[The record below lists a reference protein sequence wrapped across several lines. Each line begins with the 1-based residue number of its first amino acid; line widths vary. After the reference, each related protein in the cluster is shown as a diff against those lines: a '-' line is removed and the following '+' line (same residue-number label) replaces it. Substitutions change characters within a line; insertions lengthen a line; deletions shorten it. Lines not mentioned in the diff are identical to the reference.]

1 MMIQL
6 SNLEELLAY
15 QVHTIKD
22 GQLVY
27 VDGYYQKGD
36 GGSKLVRWMIGSTE
50 ADNGGTIHDPR
61 HGGSG
66 RWKTVHNGVGDFRW
80 FGILDATRH
89 ADDALDAMV
98 NDVSIHRIESHSDLN
113 FVRRHTYDRSNI
125 ELDFGGHRVTTV
137 GIELNAKSNPFGAVI
152 FFQGKATGETQ
163 TLTLSANLPEQ
174 SDVLEV
180 LDTASFEVGDWWV
193 ARIQNHP
200 EGYAQ
205 RELDYMVQ
213 VTEIIDDSH
222 IRVNYKLGWTLVAG
236 REITFKKMQPV
247 CHSHIRNMNFIGVS
261 VPDNGSTSVKPS
273 EDWDQIGSHPIA
285 YEFAVACNVSDVTA
299 TKVFWPV
306 IERRYCT
313 HFVTER
319 CKLMNPEEVIWGGTG
334 YLTQQLNVLYGHVR
348 DCHTSNARHLN
359 DFTCGAYCMVEN
371 CHGDGDEHGS
381 FVTHG
386 QYEHDLTFIGNSG
399 LLSFANSGTTWGDS
413 AKRISVKKH
422 VASRVV
428 AHKRITDLTL
438 EDVHAV
444 WKEGL
449 VDSGTIWANA
459 DGLQMRGCTADTM
472 LTLSQSSSRSQR
484 SNLADG
490 CSFGMTKGA
499 EIARMPDNPHVGF
512 RPVMTDF
519 TMQNCQFHNV
529 DDNSLGSINKLIL
542 MNTWFR
548 GASPEAKPIQVWCP
562 EVVVQ
567 GGGCEN
573 SGMILMGA
581 FHLDETGASD
591 QSITVDGGTVFSGT
605 NAAKAFLK
613 REEMSG
619 IVTWVFGECKSSVMD
634 AETAHFSIH
643 SGPNKMRAIGSRFSG
658 GKYEITEG
666 AIGHD
671 SYLLMMACVEEGV
684 DRSALPVESDRV
696 KHKEGNMII
705 VE

>member
-15 QVHTIKD
+15 LVHTIKD

-36 GGSKLVRWMIGSTE
+36 GGSKFVRWKIDSIE

-80 FGILDATRH
+80 FGILDASRN

-98 NDVSIHRIESHSDLN
+98 NDSSIHRIESHSDLN
-113 FVRRHTYDRSNI
+113 FVRRHTYDRSHI
-125 ELDFGGHRVTTV
+125 ELDFGGHRVTTL
-137 GIELNAKSNPFGAVI
+137 GIELNAKSNPFGALI

-163 TLTLSANLPEQ
+163 TLTLSADLPEQ

-180 LDTASFEVGDWWV
+180 LDISSFEVEDWWV

-205 RELDYMVQ
+205 RELDYMLQ

-222 IRVNYKLGWTLVAG
+222 IRVNYKLGWTLAAG

-247 CHSHIRNMNFIGVS
+247 FHSHIRNMNFIGVS
-261 VPDNGSTSVKPS
+261 VPDNGSTSAKPS
-273 EDWDQIGSHPIA
+273 DDWDQLGSHPIA
-285 YEFAVACNVSDVTA
+285 YEFAVACNVSDITA

-319 CKLMNPEEVIWGGTG
+319 CRLMNPEEVIWGGTG

-428 AHKRITDLTL
+428 AHKRIIDLTL

-472 LTLSQSSSRSQR
+472 LTLSQSSSRSRR

-499 EIARMPDNPHVGF
+499 EIARQPDHTQVGF
-512 RPVMTDF
+512 RPVTTDF

-529 DDNSLGSINKLIL
+529 DDNSLGSINKLVL

-562 EVVVQ
+562 EVVMQ

-581 FHLDETGASD
+581 FHSDEKGASD
-591 QSITVDGGTVFSGT
+591 QSITVDGGAVFSGT
-605 NAAKAFLK
+605 NAAKAYLK
-613 REEMSG
+613 RDAMSG
-619 IVTWVFGECKSSVMD
+619 IMTWVFGDYKSSAMY

-643 SGPNKMRAIGSRFSG
+643 SGPNKVRMIGSRFSG
-658 GKYEITEG
+658 GRYEIAEG
-666 AIGHD
+666 AFGHD
-671 SYLLMMACVEEGV
+671 SYFLMMASVEEGV

-705 VE
+705 FE

>member
-1 MMIQL
+1 MIQL

-15 QVHTIKD
+15 QVNTIKD

-80 FGILDATRH
+80 FGILDATKH

-98 NDVSIHRIESHSDLN
+98 NDVSIYRIESHSDIN
-113 FVRRHTYDRSNI
+113 FVRRHTYDRSHI
-125 ELDFGGHRVTTV
+125 ELDFGGHCVTTI

-163 TLTLSANLPEQ
+163 THTLSVDLPEQ

-180 LDTASFEVGDWWV
+180 LDAASFKVEDWWV

-205 RELDYMVQ
+205 RELDYMLQ

-222 IRVNYKLGWTLVAG
+222 IRVNYKLGWTLAAG
-236 REITFKKMQPV
+236 REITFKKMHPV
-247 CHSHIRNMNFIGVS
+247 FRSHIRNMNFIGVS
-261 VPDNGSTSVKPS
+261 VPDNGSTSAKPS

-299 TKVFWPV
+299 SKVFWPV

-319 CKLMNPEEVIWGGTG
+319 CRLMNPEEVIWGGTG

-413 AKRISVKKH
+413 AKRITVKKH

-449 VDSGTIWANA
+449 VDSGTIWANT
-459 DGLQMRGCTADTM
+459 DGLHMRGCTADTM
-472 LTLSQSSSRSQR
+472 LTLSQSSSRSKR

-490 CSFGMTKGA
+490 CSFGMSKGA
-499 EIARMPDNPHVGF
+499 EIARAPVHTQVGF
-512 RPVMTDF
+512 RPVTADF

-529 DDNSLGSINKLIL
+529 DDNSLGSINKLVLI
-542 MNTWFR
+542 NTWFR
-548 GASPEAKPIQVWCP
+548 GASPEAEPIQVWCS
-562 EVVVQ
+562 EVVMQ

-573 SGMILMGA
+573 SGMIFMGA
-581 FHLDETGASD
+581 FHPDDKRAND
-591 QSITVDGGTVFSGT
+591 QSITVDGGAVFSGT
-605 NAAKAFLK
+605 NAAKAYLK
-613 REEMSG
+613 RGDVSG
-619 IVTWVFGECKSSVMD
+619 IVTWVIGECKSSAMD
-634 AETAHFSIH
+634 AETAHFNIH

-658 GKYEITEG
+658 GKYEIAEG
-666 AIGHD
+666 AFSHD

-684 DRSALPVESDRV
+684 DRSSLPVESDKVR
-696 KHKEGNMII
+696 HKEGNII
-705 VE
+705 IE

>member
-6 SNLEELLAY
+6 SNLAELLAL
-15 QVHTIKD
+15 QVHAIKD

-27 VDGYYQKGD
+27 VDGYYQQGD
-36 GGSKLVRWMIGSTE
+36 GGSKLVRWMSGSTE
-50 ADNGGTIHDPR
+50 TDNGGTIHDPR

-66 RWKTVHNGVGDFRW
+66 RWKTVHNGVGDYRW
-80 FGILDATRH
+80 FGILDAAKD
-89 ADDALDAMV
+89 ADDAMDAMV
-98 NDVSIHRIESHSDLN
+98 NDVSIHRVESHTDLN
-113 FVRRHTYDRSNI
+113 FARRHTYDRSGI
-125 ELDFGGHRVTTV
+125 ELDFGGHRVTTT
-137 GIELNAKSNPFGAVI
+137 GIELNTPSNPFGAVI
-152 FFQGKATGETQ
+152 FFQGRATGETQ
-163 TLTLSANLPEQ
+163 SLILSADLLEQ

-180 LDTASFEVGDWWV
+180 PDAKFFEVEDWWV
-193 ARIQNHP
+193 VRIQNHP

-205 RELDYMVQ
+205 RELDYMLQ
-213 VTEIIDDSH
+213 VTEIIDDRH
-222 IRVNYKLGWTLVAG
+222 IRVNYKLGWTLAAG

-247 CHSHIRNMNFIGVS
+247 VGSHIRNMHFIGVS
-261 VPDNGSTSVKPS
+261 VPDNGSTSIKPS
-273 EDWDQIGSHPIA
+273 EAWDQIGSHPIA
-285 YEFAVACNVSDVTA
+285 YEFAVACDVSDVTA

-319 CKLMNPEEVIWGGTG
+319 CRLMNPEEVIWGGTG

-381 FVTHG
+381 YVTHG

-413 AKRISVKKH
+413 AKRITVKKH

-459 DGLQMRGCTADTM
+459 DGLQMRGCTADAM
-472 LTLSQSSSRSQR
+472 LTLSQSSSRSKR

-490 CSFGMTKGA
+490 CSFGMSKGA
-499 EIARMPDNPHVGF
+499 EIARNTAYTQVGF
-512 RPVMTDF
+512 RPVTTNF
-519 TMQNCQFHNV
+519 TMQHCQFHNV
-529 DDNSLGSINKLIL
+529 DDNSFGSINKLVLI
-542 MNTWFR
+542 NTWFR
-548 GASPEAKPIQVWCP
+548 GASPQAKPLQVWCP
-562 EVVVQ
+562 EVVMQ
-567 GGGCEN
+567 GGGCED
-573 SGMILMGA
+573 SGMVVMGA
-581 FHLDETGASD
+581 FQSDENGATE

-605 NAAKAFLK
+605 NADKAYFIRK
-613 REEMSG
+613 NVSG
-619 IVTWVFGECKSSVMD
+619 IITWIFGDYKSSAKDV
-634 AETAHFSIH
+634 ETAHFSLS
-643 SGPNKMRAIGSRFSG
+643 SGPNKMRAIGSRFYG
-658 GKYEITEG
+658 GKYEIAENAFNEG
-666 AIGHD
+666 
-671 SYLLMMACVEEGV
+671 SYLLMTACIEEGV
-684 DRSALPVESDRV
+684 ERCSIPMESDRV
-696 KHKEGNMII
+696 KHTDGNII
-705 VE
+705 MPK